1 MHNLQRCVVS
11 VGFVLATTV
20 ATAQSPQSI
29 RLTRPVAVGHS
40 FRLVATGSTDIVTTM
55 VTDGRAGRADTV
67 KLSANFDA
75 VGRVIKVDDA
85 GRPIGI
91 AYAITECTMKQHGYT
106 STIIPRGA
114 TLIARQGGTRT
125 KFFVKKKRFTALER
139 QALETVAG
147 IDVYLLTKDDMF
159 GTQHPRNV
167 GERWPISSEAVA
179 MEFQRYT
186 PQEVEPDNITG
197 STTLVQLID
206 FQGQPCQVLQTEFHS
221 IGALPGFE
229 EMPRGTRL
237 KAADIRATTY
247 DLLPVD
253 LQQPRSADKVRVEI
267 DIVFAGMMA
276 GKFVEGR
283 SKGVIQSEHTYS
295 AITGAQAA
303 VEP

>member
-1 MHNLQRCVVS
+1 MHNLQCCVVS

-75 VGRVIKVDDA
+75 VGHVIKVDDA

-106 STIIPRGA
+106 STIIPRDA

-159 GTQHPRNV
+159 GTQNPRNV
-167 GERWPISSEAVA
+167 GEWWPISSEAVA

-186 PQEVEPDNITG
+186 PQEVEPGNITG

-237 KAADIRATTY
+237 KSADIKATIY
-247 DLLPVD
+247 ELLPVD

-267 DIVFAGMMA
+267 DIVFSGMMA
-276 GKFVEGR
+276 GKSVEGR

>member
-1 MHNLQRCVVS
+1 MHNLQCCVVS

-75 VGRVIKVDDA
+75 VGHVIKVDDA

-106 STIIPRGA
+106 STIIPRDA

-159 GTQHPRNV
+159 GTQNPRNV
-167 GERWPISSEAVA
+167 GEWWPISSEAVA

-186 PQEVEPDNITG
+186 PQEVEPGNITG
-197 STTLVQLID
+197 STALVQLIE

-237 KAADIRATTY
+237 KSADIKATIY
-247 DLLPVD
+247 ELLPVD

-267 DIVFAGMMA
+267 DIVFSGMMA
-276 GKFVEGR
+276 GKSVEGR